1 MKGQKG
7 GRGKTGQTQS
17 PHVGAAGH
25 CPTLRW
31 LPGTRVHIGPALEG
45 GNKDPSVI
53 HSLDAELS
61 AQRESCPHEDTA
73 ES

>member
-7 GRGKTGQTQS
+7 GRGKTGWTWS
-17 PHVGAAGH
+17 PHVGAARH

-31 LPGTRVHIGPALEG
+31 LPGTRVHTGPALDWG
-45 GNKDPSVI
+45 DKDPSVI

-61 AQRESCPHEDTA
+61 AQQESCLHGDMA